1 MQELFRVNLPW
12 PALLLCSAL
21 LGFRWQLHDS
31 LFFFFPAISSVSSP
45 PFQIQVSSFDRLSFS
60 LSSYLFVKW
69 WARIR
74 LRGEESKATQEL
86 TEREGGWVTALFFWK
101 RNKIGVRGLLWHK
114 GEKSSYYNQFKS
126 KNKRVLLRVMRT
138 RMRDILQLRPD
149 YETAGLEFRSRFSA
163 SGLSL
168 KPIQKEAVL
177 EKKQQPYK
185 KHMARMRDHHST
197 EIMFVTLALP
207 AQFNFFFQ
215 MYSSACC

>member
-1 MQELFRVNLPW
+1 MIVCSSSSLPFPLFP
-12 PALLLCSAL
+12 PPPSKFKSLLLIVSLSLSQVTCL
-21 LGFRWQLHDS
+21 WNGEHELGWEVKKAKPRK
-31 LFFFFPAISSVSSP
+31 SSP
-45 PFQIQVSSFDRLSFS
+45 R
-60 LSSYLFVKW
+60 
-69 WARIR
+69 
-74 LRGEESKATQEL
+74 
-86 TEREGGWVTALFFWK
+86 EREGGWQLFFWK

-149 YETAGLEFRSRFSA
+149 YETAGIEFRSRFSA

-207 AQFNFFFQ
+207 AQFKFLLFFQ